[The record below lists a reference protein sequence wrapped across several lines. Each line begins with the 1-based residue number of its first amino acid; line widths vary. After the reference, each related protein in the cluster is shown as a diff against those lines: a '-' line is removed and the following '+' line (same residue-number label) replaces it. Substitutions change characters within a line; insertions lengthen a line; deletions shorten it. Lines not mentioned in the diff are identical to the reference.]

1 LTGRRITVF
10 GPPRLKSEE
19 EVAESIKVHA
29 DASRELKIV
38 RAACPHDCPDT
49 CAMLVTVE
57 GGHTA
62 LRVAG
67 DPEHP
72 FTRGTLCT
80 KVAHY
85 EQRTHSPDRVRTCLR
100 RVGAKGEGRFRQISW
115 DEALGEVAARFGALA
130 ASPEGAETILPYS
143 YSGTLGLV
151 QNESMDRRFFHRLG
165 ASQLDRTIC
174 ATAGAES
181 YKATYGASLGTDP
194 ELFSESK
201 LILLWGT
208 NTITSNVH
216 LWPLILEARKGGARV
231 IAIDPRRTRTA
242 DQCDEHIAPLPGT
255 DAALALGMMHVIF
268 REGLEDRDYLE
279 RHTLGHEDLRRRASE
294 YPPERVAEI
303 CGLDAERVVRLA
315 RLYATTRPA
324 AIRIN
329 YGLQRHSGGGMAV
342 RTVSVLPAVTG
353 AWRDAA
359 GGLLLSTSGTFPI
372 NYEALHRRDLLPV
385 PAPRMLNMSR
395 LGDVLTAQT
404 DPPVRALYVYN
415 SNPAA
420 VAPEQARVLEGLRR
434 EDLFVV
440 VHELFMTDTCDYA
453 DIVLP
458 ATTQLEQFDLHKA
471 YGHLYLVINEQAIA
485 PLHEAKPN
493 TEVFRLLA
501 ERMNFTDDCFKD
513 SDEEIA
519 RQAISGD
526 HPALSGITLELLRER
541 GWMRL
546 NLPERFAPFA
556 EGGFLT
562 ASGKCEL
569 YSEQLEALGL
579 PAVPEFIPPRES
591 RRSAPELAARFPLA
605 LITPAAH
612 AFLNSSFAN
621 LPKHLRQEARPFVEI
636 NPLDASARGIREG
649 DHVRAFNERGSCELT
664 AVVTERARE
673 GVVVSPSVWW
683 NKLSP
688 GRTNVNQ
695 LTSQALTDIGR
706 GATFYDALVEI
717 ERLEG
722 RAATPQA

>member
-1 LTGRRITVF
+1 MAATLDG
-10 GPPRLKSEE
+10 K
-19 EVAESIKVHA
+19 A
-29 DASRELKIV
+29 DTSRELKIV

-57 GGHTA
+57 DGRA
-62 LRVAG
+62 VRVAG
-67 DPEHP
+67 DPHHP
-72 FTRGTLCT
+72 ITRGTLCT
-80 KVAHY
+80 KVANY
-85 EQRTHSPDRVRTCLR
+85 EQRTHSPDRIKTCLR
-100 RVGAKGEGRFRQISW
+100 RVGAKGEGRFAPISW
-115 DEALGEVAARFGALA
+115 DEALDEIATRFRALA
-130 ASPEGAETILPYS
+130 ASPEGAQTILPYS

-194 ELFSESK
+194 EQFKGAK

-216 LWPLILEARKGGARV
+216 LWPFILEARKLGARV

-255 DAALALGMMHVIF
+255 DGALALGMMHVIF
-268 REGLEDRDYLE
+268 REGLEDGDYLE
-279 RHTLGHEDLRRRASE
+279 RYTIGAEDLRRRASE
-294 YPPERVAEI
+294 YAPERVAEI
-303 CGLDAERVVRLA
+303 CGIEAETIERLA

-342 RTVSVLPAVTG
+342 RTVSCLPTVTG

-359 GGLLLSTSGTFPI
+359 GGILLSTSGTFPI
-372 NYEALHRRDLLPV
+372 NYEALHRLDLMPQ
-385 PAPRMLNMSR
+385 PTPRMLNMSR
-395 LGDVLTAQT
+395 LGALLTEQD

-420 VAPEQARVLEGLRR
+420 VAPEQAKVLEGLQR

-458 ATTQLEQFDLHKA
+458 ATTQLEHFDIHKA
-471 YGHLYLVINEQAIA
+471 YGHFYFVINEPAIA

-493 TEVFRLLA
+493 SEVFRLLA
-501 ERMNFTDDCFKD
+501 GRLGFTDDCFKD

-519 RQAISGD
+519 RQAISSD
-526 HPALSGITLELLRER
+526 HPALDGITLELLRER

-546 NLPERFAPFA
+546 NLPEKFAPFA
-556 EGGFLT
+556 EGNFPT

-569 YSEQLEALGL
+569 YSENLEALGM

-621 LPKHLRQEARPFVEI
+621 LPKQRRQEARPFVEI
-636 NPLDASARGIREG
+636 NPQDAVARSIRDG
-649 DHVRAFNERGSCELT
+649 DMVRAFNERGSCELT
-664 AVVTERARE
+664 AVVTTRARA

-688 GRTNVNQ
+688 GRKNVNQ

-717 ERLEG
+717 ERIKVSEVSP
-722 RAATPQA
+722 A